1 MTFPKVSSILHFA
14 RTDAKKEC
22 RRNDARNE
30 AHCFQSSS
38 VEGHR
43 ALCSPQRDV
52 YFGVGVLTRMLDLAI
67 KSKSVSKALEREYLE
82 MTRAAESTL
91 DQRFLSHLDDN
102 DNEFLSPFL
111 LRSEKIK
118 NGRRKKKKEIKE
130 KKTKKEKRNNSLA
143 ELPCSSGGF
152 SQ

>member
-1 MTFPKVSSILHFA
+1 MEILVLASNVLEDPTTSTSFSLVESFGSA
-14 RTDAKKEC
+14 SEC

-102 DNEFLSPFL
+102 DNEF
-111 LRSEKIK
+111 
-118 NGRRKKKKEIKE
+118 
-130 KKTKKEKRNNSLA
+130 
-143 ELPCSSGGF
+143 F
-152 SQ
+152 SREFSDKVP

>member
-1 MTFPKVSSILHFA
+1 MEILVLPSNVLEDPTTSTSFPLVESFGSA
-14 RTDAKKEC
+14 SE
-22 RRNDARNE
+22 
-30 AHCFQSSS
+30 SSS

-102 DNEFLSPFL
+102 DNEFLSRKSSNPKV
-111 LRSEKIK
+111 LRSIDHSEGDHGLHGDVR
-118 NGRRKKKKEIKE
+118 NVPVRKYDLMV
-130 KKTKKEKRNNSLA
+130 TLFPR
-143 ELPCSSGGF
+143 
-152 SQ
+152 